1 MNRIYKISFYV
12 YRIILVLIVPL
23 IFFAKLMVG
32 AAGHNSK
39 VEITDYFIFIF
50 VILTPILLTAF
61 KKIDH
66 TKITRRKILRFS
78 TIVLVTV
85 SIIFLLYGLYDFYI
99 LYQELNFGIG
109 DNIPV
114 AIIILLIT
122 LSSTLLVGLVKNRI

>member
-1 MNRIYKISFYV
+1 
-12 YRIILVLIVPL
+12 
-23 IFFAKLMVG
+23 MVG

-61 KKIDH
+61 KKIDN
-66 TKITRRKILRFS
+66 TKITHRKVLRFT
-78 TIVLVTV
+78 TIVLVTI
-85 SIIFLLYGLYDFYI
+85 SIIFLFYGLYDFYI

-122 LSSTLLVGLVKNRI
+122 LSSTLVVGLVKNRI